1 MEMLNATQFLTSA
14 PNLGG
19 QLSPRPGFPELY

>member
-1 MEMLNATQFLTSA
+1 MQFLTSA

-19 QLSPRPGFPELY
+19 QLTQTRPSRTPEN